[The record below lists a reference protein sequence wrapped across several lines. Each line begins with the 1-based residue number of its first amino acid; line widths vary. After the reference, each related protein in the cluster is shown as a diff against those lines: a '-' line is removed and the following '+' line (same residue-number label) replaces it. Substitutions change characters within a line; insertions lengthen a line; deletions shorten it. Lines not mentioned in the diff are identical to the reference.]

1 MPSTA
6 TYARFPWL
14 LNAVRV
20 LFFTLCLVVAWYH
33 TKRMDIGLYD
43 ETAYMQRGAQIDTMG
58 LPTADMAPLYSLW
71 YRFLQLLIGDP
82 VQRYFAN
89 QFITIALL
97 PIGTYLLLRQLG
109 TTQRASF
116 ITSIF
121 LLFSTLNVHN
131 WPRVSVFA
139 MLVLLAGLLLALR
152 NTDRDRQWASVVS
165 AIAVCVFI
173 RPEFALSLGCA
184 FLVWLADLA
193 RWRKSLS
200 LAAWMPF
207 VFTGA
212 FALLLFLA
220 LGNPFANGRSMVAF
234 GQHYALNVAET
245 TDNTTDPW
253 TNWETMAQ
261 KDLGTTAS
269 LSQALRNAPEKIAW
283 HIGTNLRNTAPT
295 LARMLTPAGSRVDR
309 VAILLILIM
318 VGAVAILVWNGAAR
332 TWRSN
337 TFFVVAS
344 AVICLPAVLSAII
357 IYPRQHYLI
366 FPVSLL
372 IILFVNQAYPRNA
385 HGPRWA
391 MVPAIAAVLIMLLYL
406 RINPDTPPRPVLA
419 TINALRTLPADTE
432 LVILDADGGYDAY
445 LGSGAKRIIAQN
457 KDRGF
462 AEFIAQQGVDVI
474 VASPRL
480 LNDHRYQTDPT
491 WRAFLNGPNDQGF
504 RKVSVNGT
512 GTTLYIARTIVY

>member
-1 MPSTA
+1 MSSTA
-6 TYARFPWL
+6 TYTRFPWL
-14 LNAVRV
+14 LNAARV
-20 LFFTLCLVVAWYH
+20 LFFSLCLVVAWYH
-33 TKRMDIGLYD
+33 TQRMDIGLYD
-43 ETAYMQRGAQIDTMG
+43 ETAYLQRGAKIDTIG

-89 QFITIALL
+89 QFITVALL
-97 PIGTYLLLRQLG
+97 PIGTYLLLLQLG

-121 LLFSTLNVHN
+121 LLFSTLNVLN

-139 MLVLLAGLLLALR
+139 MLVLLTGLLLALR
-152 NTDRDRQWASVVS
+152 SRDRDRQWASVVS

-184 FLVWLADLA
+184 FLLWLADLA
-193 RWRKSLS
+193 RRRKSLN
-200 LAAWMPF
+200 LAAWMP
-207 VFTGA
+207 VAFTGA

-220 LGNPFANGRSMVAF
+220 LGDPFANGRSMVAF

-245 TDNTTDPW
+245 TDSTTDPW
-253 TNWETMAQ
+253 TNWEAIAR

-269 LSQALRNAPEKIAW
+269 VSQALRNAPEKIVW
-283 HIGTNLRNTAPT
+283 HLGTNLRNTAAT
-295 LARMLTPAGSRVDR
+295 LARMLLPAGARVSRM
-309 VAILLILIM
+309 AMLLILIM
-318 VGAVAILVWNGAAR
+318 VGAVAILAWKGADR
-332 TWRSN
+332 TWRSHG
-337 TFFVVAS
+337 FFVVAS

-385 HGPRWA
+385 HRPRWA

-406 RINPDTPPRPVLA
+406 RIHPEPLPRPVLA

-462 AEFIAQQGVDVI
+462 DEFIAQHGIHVI

-491 WRAFLNGPNDQGF
+491 WRAFLNGLNDHGF

-512 GTTLYIARTIVY
+512 GTTLYIARTIMY